1 MCFMETAKNMENLD
15 NGEGRFDSSY
25 GDLREYKGN
34 GDDIS
39 NGEFSK

>member
-1 MCFMETAKNMENLD
+1 MER
-15 NGEGRFDSSY
+15 GRFDSSY

-39 NGEFSK
+39 NGEFSKQKAKGIDI